1 MALNADAC
9 RQNRH
14 RLLLLLPPEE
24 QEHPVISGDLSLQRL
39 EAGLRFLASDGGQ
52 VVAVREWKPSPQTSG
67 QGQGSANSCPS
78 LWPALEMSVSPA
90 PTTRACAV
98 PSYGTNTE
106 PDAVHKNHHHL
117 INSAGSSWIVPG
129 PGSTERRM
137 HTGTE
142 DSGLGLHSPPAPQ
155 EQPGGLAPEPL
166 RGSLLSRIRD
176 SRGAWHRPRTSLDE
190 CFRHRRP
197 SHPARLS
204 RKDGGAARSLGLCP
218 GLVCLGPG
226 GPQSLRVAFSAGT
239 AGQPSP
245 VSSAPRLSVW
255 KTLCRGGV

>member
-90 PTTRACAV
+90 PTT
-98 PSYGTNTE
+98 
-106 PDAVHKNHHHL
+106 
-117 INSAGSSWIVPG
+117 SAGSSWIVPG